1 MTLAHFLNFHH
12 YHNFNPRSQ
21 TNLNNP
27 TTIQPNQ
34 SIKSQSIQTA
44 NNLKMATISEDDE
57 KRIRETSEMIKNLTE
72 DLQQFQVSGVT
83 AEVLE
88 KVLETVEYLT
98 GMSLS
103 QNREFRHTATAS
115 GLSLSTGF
123 HHSHT

>member
-1 MTLAHFLNFHH
+1 
-12 YHNFNPRSQ
+12 
-21 TNLNNP
+21 
-27 TTIQPNQ
+27 
-34 SIKSQSIQTA
+34 
-44 NNLKMATISEDDE
+44 MATISEDDE

-103 QNREFRHTATAS
+103 QNRELRHTATAS
-115 GLSLSTGF
+115 GLSLSTGIHYSSF
-123 HHSHT
+123 T